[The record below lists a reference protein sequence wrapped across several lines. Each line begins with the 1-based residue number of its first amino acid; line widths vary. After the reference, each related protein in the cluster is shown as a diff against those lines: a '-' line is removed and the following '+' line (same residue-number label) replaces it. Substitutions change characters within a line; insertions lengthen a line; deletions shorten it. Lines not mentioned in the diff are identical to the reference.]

1 MVARVG
7 GEEFAILLPD
17 TPFDGAM
24 KLAENVRQ
32 TFERLDLKKKN
43 TGQSLGKITLS
54 FGVTRFQPDET
65 DEDFFNRADQ
75 ALYQSKKSGRNKVTG
90 L

>member
-1 MVARVG
+1 VG

-24 KLAENVRQ
+24 KLANDMRLA
-32 TFERLDLKKKN
+32 FERLDLKKKS
-43 TGQSLGKITLS
+43 TGESLGKITLS
-54 FGVTRFQPDET
+54 LAWLNTKLMKP
-65 DEDFFNRADQ
+65 
-75 ALYQSKKSGRNKVTG
+75 LKI